1 MEEGNDIPEE
11 MLDELF
17 SDRPP
22 LGSAFPY
29 RNSILMERPETL
41 AMRSVQFK
49 TLLAESTFSWKSKM
63 STGDGIKNTNKS
75 GFRRAVG
82 HITNPFREP
91 AATNPPRYSAL
102 LNVDLS
108 ARTYQH
114 WENHRASKIE
124 VKEELYQRGTEPCTP
139 YRTLFRS
146 NMPRLVKCCGM
157 PLKATHKSHLRV
169 ARDGSCAYEKRSG
182 DGG

>member
-1 MEEGNDIPEE
+1 MMEEGNDIPEE

-41 AMRSVQFK
+41 AM
-49 TLLAESTFSWKSKM
+49 
-63 STGDGIKNTNKS
+63 
-75 GFRRAVG
+75 RRAVG